1 MKNVL
6 FEISNNADQAFD
18 SLIAS
23 SGGKLTW
30 DKGTIPT
37 TKQSGTAVG
46 AQPGRTAKVD
56 IISNGLFILGLL
68 YRMVLQLPLRLL
80 LMLQLNGNLLNL
92 KISILLVEL
101 H

>member
-1 MKNVL
+1 MDYL
-6 FEISNNADQAFD
+6 
-18 SLIAS
+18 
-23 SGGKLTW
+23 
-30 DKGTIPT
+30 
-37 TKQSGTAVG
+37 
-46 AQPGRTAKVD
+46 
-56 IISNGLFILGLL
+56 ILGLL